1 MSSWSEIREQAR
13 AWHLVFAPDADDLP
27 SAAALLAAAESK
39 SGVRRIK
46 RPPDDVLLD
55 GGEACYD
62 REGARIFYS
71 EALSDED
78 AVFYVA
84 HEYGHHRLHD
94 LHSRCTAA
102 DINVSTPAEP
112 ESSVVGE
119 ADAYSPKERA
129 EAQANLF
136 AREFLL
142 PRDKLRR
149 RWITGACD
157 ADMLAA
163 ELGLPLGLVL
173 QQLADAI
180 LLPDEQPAAAKHAPP
195 PPDPSQQRAATVP
208 PGPHQVRAGPGTGK
222 TRALIARIKWLIE
235 QKEDPASIV
244 ALTYS
249 NDSAADLG
257 ARLRHE
263 IGDLAPM
270 VWTGTFHA
278 YGLELL
284 RKYGEAIGL
293 PLNPKPYDRSDSL
306 FLLEQLLPSLELE
319 HYLDLREPLLPLKA
333 VVNAISRAK
342 DQHATPADYARLAA
356 AMRRDPTQE
365 EAGTKAAEV
374 ARIYKLYQEALHA
387 RGAVD
392 FGDLIM
398 RAHELL
404 DGHPEIAAE
413 IRKGAAHILVD
424 EYQDMN
430 RASALFLKLLV
441 TPGRGPWVV
450 GDVRQS
456 IYRFRGAS
464 PLNMTGFKN
473 DFPGA
478 SHSDLEINYRSGGR
492 IVRTFEAFGAQM
504 GDGKLPAMPVLD
516 PKKGADAGRVSF
528 NLAST
533 FEAEAESI
541 VRAIRA
547 AKEQGGGTYREHV
560 VLARSHTTLARIAA
574 HLERARIPS
583 LYFGDFFER
592 EEIRD
597 LLCLLSVASE
607 KDGLGLLRIAQTE
620 PYCVPLADIVTL
632 CDWRRQQDVS
642 IRAALTRL
650 DEVEALSPAG
660 KQGLAQLADDLG
672 DVIWTTSPHN
682 LILRHLFCRGR
693 IRWGTLSRAD
703 VAGQQA
709 RLAVYQLLQIAFDY
723 RPAPGKD
730 PKSAFLAHIRRLEI
744 LDEEK
749 EFRRM
754 PAAAAG
760 IDAVRLMTV
769 HGSKGLE
776 FPNVYIAALSPYYF
790 PSPNRGNPCP
800 PPTGLIPDDP
810 LMGRD
815 AEEDGLF
822 FVALSRAEDSLTL
835 SRALRYQSRSSPNPS
850 RLLEPIAGH
859 LSRPTV
865 GTPDC
870 TDEGN
875 GPRVFPAL
883 QPLRP
888 IPEELPVRAIETY
901 QDCPREY
908 YYSYGLGL
916 SAWAPSSPYLGLISS
931 VRATLSWAREVPEQS
946 VRLQGWQAQF
956 DIHWQK
962 LGPVDSPWVDI
973 YRSAG
978 AQMMARAMQ
987 VTAGPGHAVGRG
999 MTLGGQMIT
1008 ARADSI
1014 VAGDGELVIQRLKA
1028 ARLAKKESSKV
1039 RYGVLVAMV
1048 AADHPGLTVRFEH
1061 VSLVDGECRPDIVKA
1076 DAAGKACND
1085 IVSALIR
1092 IQEGHFPPKTNDR
1105 RCPGCPYYFCCPAD
1119 GVLRAAPAAG

>member
-1 MSSWSEIREQAR
+1 MSSWSEIRAQAR
-13 AWHLVFAPDADDLP
+13 AWHLGFAPDLDDLP
-27 SAAALLAAAESK
+27 TAATLLAAAEIGT
-39 SGVRRIK
+39 GVRRMG

-78 AVFYVA
+78 AAFYVA

-94 LHSRCTAA
+94 LHSRCTAE
-102 DINVSTPAEP
+102 DVNVSTPAEP

-149 RWITGACD
+149 RWSTGTCD
-157 ADMLAA
+157 ADLLAS

-180 LLPDEQPAAAKHAPP
+180 LLPEEPPATAKPAAP

-222 TRALIARIKWLIE
+222 TRTLIARVKWLIE

-257 ARLRHE
+257 ARLRRE

-293 PLNPKPYDRSDSL
+293 SLNPKPYDRSDSL

-342 DQHATPADYARLAA
+342 DQLATPADYARMAE
-356 AMRRDPTQE
+356 AMRQDPAQV
-365 EAGTKAAEV
+365 EAGAKAAEV
-374 ARIYKLYQEALHA
+374 ARIYKLYQEALRA
-387 RGAVD
+387 RGAID
-392 FGDLIM
+392 FGDMIM
-398 RAHELL
+398 RAYELL
-404 DGHPEIAAE
+404 DEHPEIAVE
-413 IRKGAAHILVD
+413 IRTGAAHILVD

-450 GDVRQS
+450 GDIRQS

-464 PLNMTGFKN
+464 PLNMTGFKG

-478 SHSDLEINYRSGGR
+478 GDTDLEINYRSGGR

-504 GDGKLPAMPVLD
+504 GGGKLPAMPQLE
-516 PKKGADAGRVSF
+516 PKKGKDTGRVSF
-528 NLAST
+528 GLAAT
-533 FEAEAESI
+533 FEAEAEGI
-541 VRAIRA
+541 ARAIRG
-547 AKEQGGGTYREHV
+547 AKEQGGTYREHV
-560 VLARSHTTLARIAA
+560 VLARSHTILARLTA
-574 HLERARIPS
+574 HLERAGIPS

-592 EEIRD
+592 DEIRD

-607 KDGLGLLRIAQTE
+607 KEGMGLLRIAQAE
-620 PYCVPLADIVTL
+620 PYRVPLQDIVAL
-632 CDWRRQQDVS
+632 CDWRRQQDIS
-642 IRAALTRL
+642 MRAALTRL

-660 KQGLAQLADDLG
+660 RQGLALLAEDLG
-672 DVIWTTSPHN
+672 DVVWTTSPHTM
-682 LILRHLFCRGR
+682 ILRHLFCRGR
-693 IRWGTLSRAD
+693 IRCGPLSRNN

-709 RLAVYQLLQIAFDY
+709 RLAAYQLLQITFDH
-723 RPAPGKD
+723 RAAPDKD
-730 PKSAFLAHIRRLEI
+730 PKSAFLAHVRRLEI

-790 PSPNRGNPCP
+790 PAPNRYDACP
-800 PPTGLIPDDP
+800 PPVGLIPDDP
-810 LMGRD
+810 LMGKD

-822 FVALSRAEDSLTL
+822 FVALSRAEETLTL

-850 RLLEPIAGH
+850 RLLAPISNH
-859 LSRPTV
+859 LSRSTV
-865 GTPDC
+865 GTPDWVE
-870 TDEGN
+870 EGV
-875 GPRVFPAL
+875 GPRTFPAL

-888 IPEELPVRAIETY
+888 VPDELPMRAIETY
-901 QDCPREY
+901 QDCPRQY
-908 YYSYGLGL
+908 YYSYALGL
-916 SAWAPSSPYLGLISS
+916 SAWPQSSPYLGLISS
-931 VRATLSWAREVPEQS
+931 VRATLSWARDVPDQEE
-946 VRLQGWQAQF
+946 RAQGWRTQF
-956 DIHWQK
+956 DLHWQT
-962 LGPVDSPWVDI
+962 LGPVDSPWADV
-973 YRSAG
+973 YRSSG
-978 AQMMARAMQ
+978 VQMTARAMQ
-987 VTAGPGHAVGRG
+987 VTEGANHEVGRR
-999 MTLGGQMIT
+999 MTVAGQIVT

-1014 VAGDGELVIQRLKA
+1014 IAADGGLVILRLKA

-1039 RYGVLVAMV
+1039 RYGAMVAMV
-1048 AADHPGLTVRFEH
+1048 AADHPGLTVWFEH
-1061 VSLVDGECRPDIVKA
+1061 VSLVDGERRPDIVKTE
-1076 DAAGKACND
+1076 AAAKACSD
-1085 IVSALIR
+1085 IEAALSRIR
-1092 IQEGHFPPKTNDR
+1092 DGQFPPKPNDR
-1105 RCPGCPYYFCCPAD
+1105 RCPGCPYYFSCPAE
-1119 GVLRAAPAAG
+1119 GLLRAAPAAP